1 MVETFT
7 YLYFSVAKVNYLRAE
22 ARRDRWVEEEAIL
35 LREVDWT
42 SRYFHHLYLA
52 WSRRATD
59 AQSPGLVQYALRQAD
74 LWNTF
79 EVLGRKTEVQMV
91 SSGVRVRSE
100 YLKQHPRIVEDQ
112 DSEQDET

>member
-1 MVETFT
+1 M
-7 YLYFSVAKVNYLRAE
+7 AKVNYLRAE
-22 ARRDRWVEEEAIL
+22 ARKDRWAEEEATL

-52 WSRRATD
+52 WSRRARD

-79 EVLGRKTEVQMV
+79 EVLGRKTEAEMI
-91 SSGVRVRSE
+91 SSGVRV
-100 YLKQHPRIVEDQ
+100 
-112 DSEQDET
+112 